1 MIIPHRGGRAGGS
14 LLPLSEKLAPRK
26 RTGLEFIYGAGE
38 SAAEVIV
45 GSGVTTWKPRA
56 AVAQDGDD
64 LWRGGATAQ
73 QFFSDP
79 FISDAPVRLW
89 EAFKNPQSV
98 QPSSIAAGRAGGWFA
113 ARQTV
118 CIDGIVGHVRRN
130 RARRQ
135 RQVGRTSH
143 TAFGLLQ
150 QSATPR
156 GQASVGVQHLQPR
169 RIAASVASLWFFIGE
184 PSQTAQVT
192 PIGAG
197 QVAAI
202 GESQILADEAGDGR
216 LDGSGA
222 DSHPGLQIAGAGL
235 EYHTRFVP
243 GTSTYVEGAAE
254 KNPMIRRGYSR
265 DHRPDCEQLVIALI
279 VNNEGFPFSY
289 ETFDGNRTDVSTMET
304 ILRMVERKYGK
315 ARRIWVFDRGI
326 VSEENLAAIRKR
338 DGQYLTGT
346 PRSQMKQFEAE
357 LLKEDW
363 TQVRPEVEVKKVAI
377 PQGEETYILCRTS
390 GRKEKEKAIRNR
402 FSNSMET
409 ALKGLEKAIATGRL
423 KDRNKMERRLGKI
436 QARHPQVNDLYDVA
450 LKDTAEGVRLFWQ
463 IKEDR
468 KNWRES
474 REGAY
479 LLRTNLQAETAEEL
493 WSKYMQLTE
502 AEASFRAL
510 KSELSIRPL
519 FHQLEPRVKA
529 HVMVAFLGYALWV
542 TLKHLLKRRPAIVP
556 KPSASGVENAQPMT
570 PMKAIALLST
580 LQSADIVLPTTDGR
594 EIRLRRITEPT
605 AEQKSLLRQLG
616 ISLPEHLQFHR
627 ECSADSAIA

>member
-1 MIIPHRGGRAGGS
+1 MFLRPHSRNKDGKEHTYWS
-14 LLPLSEKLAPRK
+14 LVETVRTPDGPRQKTLCYLGELNSSAEARWLTTVEVFNQQGEAQQLKLFPSHVAPPEDDPQVARVLLNKVRLERTRQFGACFLGWELWK
-26 RTGLEFIYGAGE
+26 RLELDRFFEQAVDGE
-38 SAAEVIV
+38 SADVPWSRVTALLAINRLCAP
-45 GSGVTTWKPRA
+45 GSELAIEQRWYPSTA
-56 AVAQDGDD
+56 LDD
-64 LWRGGATAQ
+64 LLRIEDGKINDTRLYRCLDRILPHKTKLERHLKNRYGELFGAE
-73 QFFSDP
+73 FD
-79 FISDAPVRLW
+79 V
-89 EAFKNPQSV
+89 
-98 QPSSIAAGRAGGWFA
+98 
-113 ARQTV
+113 
-118 CIDGIVGHVRRN
+118 
-130 RARRQ
+130 
-135 RQVGRTSH
+135 
-143 TAFGLLQ
+143 LLYD
-150 QSATPR
+150 
-156 GQASVGVQHLQPR
+156 L
-169 RIAASVASLWFFIGE
+169 
-184 PSQTAQVT
+184 
-192 PIGAG
+192 
-197 QVAAI
+197 
-202 GESQILADEAGDGR
+202 
-216 LDGSGA
+216 
-222 DSHPGLQIAGAGL
+222 
-235 EYHTRFVP
+235 
-243 GTSTYVEGAAE
+243 TSTYVEGAAE

-363 TQVRPEVEVKKVAI
+363 TQVRSEVEIKKVSI
-377 PQGEETYILCRTS
+377 PQGEETYILCRTA

-409 ALKGLEKAIATGRL
+409 ALKGLEKAIAKGRL

-450 LKDTAEGVRLFWQ
+450 LKDTTEGVRLFWQ
-463 IKEDR
+463 IKEER
-468 KNWRES
+468 KSWRES

-542 TLKHLLKRRPAIVP
+542 TLKHLLKRRPAVP
-556 KPSASGVENAQPMT
+556 KPSASGVENTQPMT
-570 PMKAIALLST
+570 PMRAIALLST

-605 AEQKSLLRQLG
+605 AEQKLLLRQLG
-616 ISLPEHLQFHR
+616 ISLPEHLQFNR
-627 ECSADSAIA
+627 ECSVDSAIA

>member
-1 MIIPHRGGRAGGS
+1 MFLRSHGRKKDGKDHTYWS
-14 LLPLSEKLAPRK
+14 LVETVRTPDGPRQKTLCYLGELNSSAQARWLTTVEVFNEQGETRQLKLFPSHVEPPGDDPQVARVLLNK
-26 RTGLEFIYGAGE
+26 VRLERTRQFGACFLGLELWKRLELDRFFEQAVDDEPADVPWSRVTALLAINRLCAP
-38 SAAEVIV
+38 
-45 GSGVTTWKPRA
+45 GSELAIEQRWYPSTA
-56 AVAQDGDD
+56 LDD
-64 LWRGGATAQ
+64 L
-73 QFFSDP
+73 
-79 FISDAPVRLW
+79 
-89 EAFKNPQSV
+89 
-98 QPSSIAAGRAGGWFA
+98 
-113 ARQTV
+113 
-118 CIDGIVGHVRRN
+118 
-130 RARRQ
+130 
-135 RQVGRTSH
+135 
-143 TAFGLLQ
+143 
-150 QSATPR
+150 
-156 GQASVGVQHLQPR
+156 
-169 RIAASVASLWFFIGE
+169 
-184 PSQTAQVT
+184 
-192 PIGAG
+192 
-197 QVAAI
+197 
-202 GESQILADEAGDGR
+202 
-216 LDGSGA
+216 
-222 DSHPGLQIAGAGL
+222 LQIEDGKINDTRLYRCLDRILPHKTKLERHLKNRYGELFGAEFDVL
-235 EYHTRFVP
+235 LYDL
-243 GTSTYVEGAAE
+243 TSTYVEGAAE
-254 KNPMIRRGYSR
+254 KNPMVRRGYSR

-409 ALKGLEKAIATGRL
+409 ALKGLEKAIVTGRL

-436 QARHPQVNDLYDVA
+436 QARHPQVNDLYDLA
-450 LKDTAEGVRLFWQ
+450 LRDTAEGVRLFWQ

-468 KNWRES
+468 KNWRQA

-556 KPSASGVENAQPMT
+556 KPSASETENALPMT

-605 AEQKSLLRQLG
+605 SEQKVLLRQLG

>member
-1 MIIPHRGGRAGGS
+1 MFLRPNHRGKDGKNHTYWSLVETVRTPDGPRQKTICYLGELNSSAQARWLKTVDVFNEDGEAEQLKLFPSNVAPPDDDPQVARVLLNKVRLERTRMFGS
-14 LLPLSEKLAPRK
+14 CFLGLDLWKRLELDRFFERTVDCGAADVPWSRVAALLAINRLCAPGSELAIEQRWYPSTALDDLLEIEEGKINDTRLYRCLDRILPHKTKLERHLK
-26 RTGLEFIYGAGE
+26 ERYGALFG
-38 SAAEVIV
+38 AEFDVLLY
-45 GSGVTTWKPRA
+45 
-56 AVAQDGDD
+56 D
-64 LWRGGATAQ
+64 L
-73 QFFSDP
+73 
-79 FISDAPVRLW
+79 
-89 EAFKNPQSV
+89 
-98 QPSSIAAGRAGGWFA
+98 
-113 ARQTV
+113 
-118 CIDGIVGHVRRN
+118 
-130 RARRQ
+130 
-135 RQVGRTSH
+135 
-143 TAFGLLQ
+143 
-150 QSATPR
+150 
-156 GQASVGVQHLQPR
+156 
-169 RIAASVASLWFFIGE
+169 
-184 PSQTAQVT
+184 
-192 PIGAG
+192 
-197 QVAAI
+197 
-202 GESQILADEAGDGR
+202 
-216 LDGSGA
+216 
-222 DSHPGLQIAGAGL
+222 
-235 EYHTRFVP
+235 
-243 GTSTYVEGAAE
+243 TSTYVEGAAE
-254 KNPMIRRGYSR
+254 KNPMVRRGYSR

-338 DGQYLTGT
+338 GGQYLTGT
-346 PRSQMKQFEAE
+346 PRSQMKRFEEE

-363 TQVRPEVEVKKVAI
+363 TRVRPEVEVKKVAI

-409 ALKGLEKAIATGRL
+409 ALKGLEKAIVTGRL

-436 QARHPQVNDLYDVA
+436 QARHPQVNDLYDLELQDA
-450 LKDTAEGVRLFWQ
+450 EEGVRLFWQ

-479 LLRTNLQAETAEEL
+479 LLRTNLKAETAEEL

-510 KSELSIRPL
+510 KSELSVRPL

-556 KPSASGVENAQPMT
+556 APSESGVGNVQPMS
-570 PMKAIALLST
+570 PMRAIALLST

-616 ISLPEHLQFHR
+616 ISLPEHLQFNR
-627 ECSADSAIA
+627 ECSVDSAVA